1 MRVTYQLAALA
12 LACVSASPGT
22 IAPREAAPGMERP
35 GAERGLAQVRWLA
48 GCWEMQRG
56 TRTSVEMWMAPA
68 GGLMLGASRTVAD
81 GKVLE
86 FERMQLAERDSGLVY
101 TALPSGQSEASF
113 PSVAVDESGFTVE
126 NLQHDF
132 PQRIIYRRAG
142 TDSLVAR
149 IEGPGRNGG
158 TRGVDFPMRRIAC
171 EVR

>member
-12 LACVSASPGT
+12 LACASAAPGT
-22 IAPREAAPGMERP
+22 AAPREAARS
-35 GAERGLAQVRWLA
+35 AEAPRSARGLEQLRWLA

-81 GKVLE
+81 GKVVE

-113 PSVAVDESGFTVE
+113 TSVAVGEDGFTVE

-142 TDSLVAR
+142 SDSLVAR